1 MSQRGVERTLGRLVT
16 DPGFRE
22 AFFRNAVEAG
32 FRIGAE
38 LTQQEM
44 EALLRVP
51 PAALSEFSRCLDDRI
66 CRLHI
71 GHELMRQE
79 SRQ

>member
-16 DPGFRE
+16 DQGFRE
-22 AFFRNAVEAG
+22 EFFRDPVKAG
-32 FRIGAE
+32 LRIGTD
-38 LTQQEM
+38 LTREEM

-51 PAALSEFSRCLDDRI
+51 PAALAELSVRLDDRI

-71 GHELMRQE
+71 CCEPVEQELRQ
-79 SRQ
+79 

>member
-22 AFFRNAVEAG
+22 DFFRDPAAAG
-32 FRIGAE
+32 LCIGAE
-38 LTQQEM
+38 LSRE
-44 EALLRVP
+44 EIDALLQVP
-51 PAALSEFSRCLDDRI
+51 TAALAELSARLDDRI

-71 GHELMRQE
+71 CREPIRQE
-79 SRQ
+79 SHP